1 MTIYRYDLQTQAVY
15 SELVERLQLAEI
27 QELAEQEGSFV
38 RRLVKG
44 NPYWYLRRR
53 IGTRINE
60 RYVGAE
66 TPQLLDQIE
75 TLKAQSTEAKGAAK
89 GRRDLIRKLRSD
101 GYLMTDRR
109 TGRVIEELAR
119 AGVFRLNGVLVGTH
133 AFRCYS
139 ALLGMRLQHEFA
151 DTGDVDIAKDSSI
164 SLGIHESTDPT
175 IGDALA
181 KAERFVE
188 IPDLNPKNPST
199 GWQTTDQALRV
210 DVLTPLTGKP
220 REGFVELP
228 AFGAHA
234 TALRFLDFL
243 LVETVRAA
251 VLTGSGVLVRIPT
264 PERYALHKLIV
275 AQRRAAT
282 SRDKSKK
289 DIAQA
294 ETLIEALLEDRPDDL
309 LDAWSDLLGRG
320 KKWKTEAMKSVRVL
334 PERFRDVLTG
344 KVELN
349 P

>member
-1 MTIYRYDLQTQAVY
+1 MNIYRYGVQTQAVY

-27 QELAEQEGSFV
+27 QELTEQEGSFV

-60 RYVGAE
+60 RYIGPE
-66 TPQLLDQIE
+66 TPQLLEQIE
-75 TLKAQSTEAKGAAK
+75 TLKAQSKEAKNAAK
-89 GRRDLIRKLRSD
+89 GRRGLIRNLRSE

-139 ALLGMRLQHEFA
+139 ALLGIRLQHEFA
-151 DTGDVDIAKDSSI
+151 ETGDVDIAKDSSV
-164 SLGIHESTDPT
+164 SLGIDESTDPA

-199 GWQTTDQALRV
+199 GWQTMDQELRV
-210 DVLTPLTGKP
+210 DVLTPLVGKS
-220 REGFVELP
+220 REGIVELP
-228 AFGAHA
+228 TFGTHA

-243 LVETVRAA
+243 LIGTVRAA
-251 VLTGSGVLVRIPT
+251 VLTGSGVLVRVPT

-282 SRDKSKK
+282 SRDKAKK

-294 ETLIEALLEDRPDDL
+294 ETLIEALLEDRPDDVM
-309 LDAWSDLLGRG
+309 DAWSDLIGRG
-320 KKWKTEAMKSVRVL
+320 KKWKTEAMKSVRNL
-334 PERFRDVLTG
+334 PERIQSPF
-344 KVELN
+344 N
-349 P
+349 AS

>member
-1 MTIYRYDLQTQAVY
+1 MSVFRYDLQTQAVY
-15 SELVERLQLAEI
+15 SELLERLQLAEI
-27 QELAEQEGSFV
+27 QGLAEQEGSFV

-53 IGTRINE
+53 IGARINE
-60 RYVGAE
+60 RYLGPE
-66 TPQLLDQIE
+66 TPQLLEHIE
-75 TLKAQSTEAKGAAK
+75 TLKAQSKDAKGAAR
-89 GRRDLIRKLRSD
+89 GRRDLIRRLRSE

-109 TGRVIEELAR
+109 TGRVFEELAR

-139 ALLGMRLQHEFA
+139 ALLGIRLEHEFA
-151 DTGDVDIAKDSSI
+151 ETGDLDIARSS
-164 SLGIHESTDPT
+164 SVSVGIHESTDPA
-175 IGDALA
+175 IGEALA

-210 DVLTPLTGKP
+210 DLLTPLTGKP
-220 REGFVELP
+220 REGSVELP

-251 VLTGSGVLVRIPT
+251 VLTGSGVLVRVPT

-275 AQRRAAT
+275 AQRRAGI
-282 SRDKSKK
+282 SPDKSKK
-289 DIAQA
+289 DVAQA
-294 ETLIEALLEDRPDDL
+294 ETLIEALLENRPDDL
-309 LDAWSDLLGRG
+309 FDAWSDLLERG
-320 KKWKTEAMKSVRVL
+320 KKWKIEAMKSVRLL
-334 PERFRDVLTG
+334 PKRTRDLLTG
-344 KVELN
+344 KAEVN
-349 P
+349 S

>member
-1 MTIYRYDLQTQAVY
+1 MTIYRYDIQTQAVY

-27 QELAEQEGSFV
+27 RELAEQEGSFV
-38 RRLVKG
+38 KRRVKG
-44 NPYWYLRRR
+44 NHYWYLRRR

-60 RYVGAE
+60 RYIGPE
-66 TPQLLDQIE
+66 TPQLLKRIE
-75 TLKAQSTEAKGAAK
+75 TLKTQAEEARDAAK
-89 GRRDLIRKLRSD
+89 GRRQLIRKLRSD

-139 ALLGMRLQHEFA
+139 ALLGIRLQHEFA
-151 DTGDVDIAKDSSI
+151 ETGDVDIATDTSV
-164 SLGIHESTDPT
+164 SLGIHESTDPG

-199 GWQTTDQALRV
+199 SWQSTDQELRV
-210 DVLTPLTGKP
+210 DVLTPLVDKP
-220 REGFVELP
+220 REEIVELP

-234 TALRFLDFL
+234 SALRFLDFL

-251 VLTGSGVLVRIPT
+251 VLTGSGVLVRVPT

-275 AQRRAAT
+275 AQRRANT
-282 SRDKSKK
+282 SRDKARK

-294 ETLIEALLEDRPDDL
+294 ETLIEALLKDHPDDL
-309 LDAWSDLLGRG
+309 MDAWSDLTGRG
-320 KKWKTEAMKSVRVL
+320 KKWKTEAMKSVRNL
-334 PERFRDVLTG
+334 PKPIQEVLTG
-344 KVELN
+344 KVELSS
-349 P
+349 